1 VLRAGKT
8 NKDEDLLEMML
19 RPLGIMKSEAKE
31 ANAAMAD
38 LPLGLIKINLEKMVV
53 KGQGGES

>member
-8 NKDEDLLEMML
+8 KKSKKLLEMML
-19 RPLGIMKSEAKE
+19 RPVGIVKSEAKE

-38 LPLGLIKINLEKMVV
+38 LPLELV
-53 KGQGGES
+53 KTN